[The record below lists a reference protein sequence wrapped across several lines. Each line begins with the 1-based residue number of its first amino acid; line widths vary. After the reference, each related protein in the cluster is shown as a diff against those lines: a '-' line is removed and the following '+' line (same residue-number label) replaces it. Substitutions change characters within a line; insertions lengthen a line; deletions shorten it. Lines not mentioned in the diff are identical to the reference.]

1 MKILGISAFYH
12 DSSVALIDDEKIVFA
27 SQEERF
33 SRKKHDK
40 EFPKKSLKFLVLNY
54 LDNDFKNLDYIVFF
68 DKPFLKFERL
78 LETYLYYS
86 PLKGYDSFKQSIP
99 IWIKEKLYQRDLI
112 INEISEIFN
121 ISKKEVKNKLHFS
134 EHHLSHAASAFFPSK
149 FEDAAIITLDGV
161 GEWSTSTI
169 GIGKKNNISII
180 KEINFP
186 HSLGLLYSAF
196 TYFLGFKVN
205 SGEYKLM
212 GLAPFGTPRYK
223 DLIYEN
229 LIDVREDGSY
239 FLNQKFF
246 NYCVGLTMTN
256 SNFSKLFGIGRRSP
270 NDEIK
275 EIHMDIAASI
285 QQVLEEVVLKIVAYA
300 KKITNL
306 NNLCLAGGVA
316 LNCVSNFKISKTR
329 IFDNIWVQPA
339 AGDAG
344 GSLGAALYFYYN
356 ILKKERKSHLKGN
369 DNMSGS
375 FLGASYDEKF
385 IENLLNKYEVKY
397 KKYSN
402 QSSLNQDIAKKIS
415 EENSV
420 GWFSGRAEF
429 GPRALGSRSIIADP
443 RPKNMQRNLNLKI
456 KFRES
461 FRPFAPSVLEDHHSK
476 WFSSEIKNDYMLFI
490 NNVLNSEIDSDSRG
504 FTKLDNINSPIK
516 SVTHVDLTAR
526 VQSVNKNFNEKFYNL
541 IEEFYKITGVP
552 ILINTSFNVRGE
564 PIVNSP
570 EDALKCFFGTNL
582 DFLVLENF
590 VVEKSLQKDNLL
602 TYKYS
607 MSFEKD

>member
-40 EFPKKSLKFLVLNY
+40 EFPKKSLEFLVLNY
-54 LDNDFKNLDYIVFF
+54 LDNDFENLDYIVFF

-121 ISKKEVKNKLHFS
+121 ISKKEVKKKLHFS

-375 FLGASYDEKF
+375 FLGASYDENL

-461 FRPFAPSVLEDHHSK
+461 FRPFAPSILEDHHNK

-526 VQSVNKNFNEKFYNL
+526 VQSVNKNFNKKFYNL

>member
-112 INEISEIFN
+112 INEISEIFS
-121 ISKKEVKNKLHFS
+121 ISKKEVKKKLHFS

-256 SNFSKLFGIGRRSP
+256 SNFSKLFGIVRRSP

>member
-12 DSSVALIDDEKIVFA
+12 DSSVALIDDEKIIFA

-40 EFPKKSLKFLVLNY
+40 EFPKKSLEFLVLNY
-54 LDNDFKNLDYIVFF
+54 LDNDFENLDYIVFF

-256 SNFSKLFGIGRRSP
+256 SNFSKLFGIVRRSP

-316 LNCVSNFKISKTR
+316 LNCVSNFKISKTK

-375 FLGASYDEKF
+375 FLGASYDENL

-397 KKYSN
+397 KKYYN

-461 FRPFAPSVLEDHHSK
+461 FRPFAPSILEDHHNK

-607 MSFEKD
+607 ISFEKD

>member
-112 INEISEIFN
+112 INEISEIFS
-121 ISKKEVKNKLHFS
+121 ISKKEVKKKLHFS

-256 SNFSKLFGIGRRSP
+256 SNFSKLFGIGRRSS